1 MDFIYERF
9 RLPNGVK
16 IEEVSGGRAYNG
28 KVWLQIARQIYCENG
43 KDGFRDMG
51 HYQSGAPFL
60 YDADERISLSH
71 TDGLLVVAT
80 LKVAP
85 DANLS
90 EFSPETALGI
100 DVEKADREK
109 VMKLRER
116 FLTTEEMEIVPQDSL
131 EANIIAWTCKE
142 AMLKAGMDPSIDWHH
157 NIVITSLP
165 GFNSPG
171 KGYIK
176 LGELEIGLVLN
187 TLKRDGYIISVASS
201 V

>member
-16 IEEVSGGRAYNG
+16 IEEVSGGSAYKG

-43 KDGFRDMG
+43 KNGFRDMG

-60 YDADERISLSH
+60 YGADERISLSH

-80 LKVAP
+80 LKAP
-85 DANLS
+85 SYANLS

-109 VMKLRER
+109 VLRLRER
-116 FLTTEEMEIVPQDSL
+116 FLTPEEMEIVPQNSL
-131 EANIIAWTCKE
+131 ETNIIAWTCKE
-142 AMLKAGMDPSIDWHH
+142 AMLKAGMNPTIDWHH
-157 NIVITSLP
+157 NIIITSLP
-165 GFNSPG
+165 GFDSPG

-176 LGELEIGLVLN
+176 VGENEIGLVLN
-187 TLKRDGYIISVASS
+187 TLRRDGYIISVASS